1 MAQNSS
7 PAPIPATSK
16 LEVVTLQGEIVDSKC
31 FFGAMK
37 PGEGKTH
44 KACATLCIRG
54 GIPPMLITLDSSGQQ
69 TDYLLVDPEGRGL
82 VGASLEAILPF
93 VADAVEVSGA
103 VEQRGELRLLRID
116 STNTIRRL

>member
-1 MAQNSS
+1 
-7 PAPIPATSK
+7 
-16 LEVVTLQGEIVDSKC
+16 
-31 FFGAMK
+31 
-37 PGEGKTH
+37 
-44 KACATLCIRG
+44 
-54 GIPPMLITLDSSGQQ
+54 MLITLDSSGQQ